1 MATNKANPNLAS
13 QAPKVNIIIKKNI
26 IEGLQEI
33 ITNIVNDKIINSK
46 YKRVIKKCLRWR
58 NTANR
63 ADIMINKNNG
73 KIWKGIVLE
82 I

>member
-46 YKRVIKKCLRWR
+46 YKRVIKKCLR
-58 NTANR
+58 
-63 ADIMINKNNG
+63 
-73 KIWKGIVLE
+73 
-82 I
+82 